1 VSDSPD
7 SPRLAAPPPRAID
20 WVVRRLG
27 GGRVVSVRALRGG
40 ISHANHLIRV
50 ESGNPAE
57 AVLRRWVRPDW
68 ASEEPEFSPA
78 QEATTYALLAGHDI
92 PAPRLLAAD
101 PTADDCDVP
110 ALLLTRAAGRRIVR
124 PRDMDTFVR
133 QLAETLARIHALDG
147 AAAVRAVP
155 SYRPYYGPDEFVIP
169 SWSRAQEV
177 WRAANEVASIP
188 RPHSPPVFI
197 HRDYHPGNTLWLG
210 STLSAVVDWTSAEFG
225 PAEVDVS
232 HMRANLAR
240 AFSLEAADVFLA
252 AVRSVSGG
260 RPYNPWWDVHAVA
273 DWAPELTTGSFPMA
287 ELLRM
292 EAFVAR
298 ATGELG
304 LRGAARPGSNKR
316 YPRSR

>member
-1 VSDSPD
+1 MIDSPD
-7 SPRLAAPPPRAID
+7 SLRLATPPPRAIE
-20 WVVRRLG
+20 WAVHQLG
-27 GGRVVSVRALRGG
+27 GSRAISVRALRGG
-40 ISHANHLIRV
+40 IGHANHLIRV
-50 ESGNPAE
+50 SGGKPAE
-57 AVLRRWVRPDW
+57 AVLRRWVRPGW
-68 ASEEPEFSPA
+68 SSEDPEFSPA
-78 QEATTYALLAGHDI
+78 QEATTYTLLDAHAI

-101 PTADDCDVP
+101 PAAERCDVP
-110 ALLLTRAAGRRIVR
+110 ALLLTRAPGRRIVR
-124 PRDMDTFVR
+124 PRDMRAFAA
-133 QLAETLARIHALDG
+133 QLAATLGRIHALDG
-147 AAAVRAVP
+147 AEAAGAVP
-155 SYRPYYGPDEFVIP
+155 PYRPYYGPKEFVTP
-169 SWSRAQEV
+169 AWSRRPEM

-273 DWAPELTTGSFPMA
+273 DWAPELTAGSFPMA

-304 LRGAARPGSNKR
+304 LRAARPGSNKR
-316 YPRSR
+316 YPHSR